1 MPWYLPTYP
10 TCLPPTPPP
19 WPSVCPSSPSTPPSV
34 AVLSATT
41 PRNSGT
47 PSFNPLPCPHPP
59 PPPPSNPIHSRLFDH
74 RPIIQADIR
83 FFVKEFEEKRGFR
96 ERRGLE
102 NVNNLVLEL
111 SEKTLPKNCEA
122 MSKTIP
128 SVLARC
134 TSLSCVLLS
143 VDAANHILNRIQ
155 QREQEAQQVNAAGSR
170 YPQQNQPPI

>member
-1 MPWYLPTYP
+1 MEKTRRD
-10 TCLPPTPPP
+10 
-19 WPSVCPSSPSTPPSV
+19 
-34 AVLSATT
+34 LSE
-41 PRNSGT
+41 
-47 PSFNPLPCPHPP
+47 
-59 PPPPSNPIHSRLFDH
+59 IHSRLFDH

-128 SVLARC
+128 SVLAR
-134 TSLSCVLLS
+134 L
-143 VDAANHILNRIQ
+143 DAANHILNRIQ
-155 QREQEAQQVNAAGSR
+155 QREQEAQQDDKLQANRERRKCEWEAFLKE
-170 YPQQNQPPI
+170 QNRKSAEVDEEHTKANKWLKEQYTAMEKDLAKFRTF